1 MLISENSR
9 YFWFAV
15 VLLIGIVS
23 IVPLTANADALK
35 VVVQDQ
41 DGSAI
46 PSAKVLIGSEEQTT
60 DDNGAAMFSDV
71 AGIQAVQITALGF
84 ADRRVN
90 ITAGQEELIVVL
102 APLQTIESVVVVGTR
117 SIGRRALQAP
127 VPIEVVEREQLSLT
141 GQSETGR
148 ILQML
153 VPSFNFSSSSI
164 SDGTDALR
172 PATLRGLG
180 PDQTLVLV
188 NGKRRH
194 KSALLHINT
203 SVGRGTAGTDFNA
216 IPSSA
221 IKRIEVLRDG
231 AAAQYGSDAIAGVI
245 NIVLKDDVDTG
256 DANLYWGQTYEG
268 DGDTWIGNANYGL
281 KVGESGFL
289 NLTAEWRDRSRTNRA
304 GLSGTRQYDWVEKE
318 PDKSADYILEIED
331 EEGNVTEKPVW
342 FNFKSPDRPHDETLI
357 VNKDETLS
365 FRPEDSEVISNVD
378 GSVSVRIPDT
388 DKTVSGKNVWYN
400 SRVYYDS
407 REYTFDRQNFRIGD
421 ADSSQRVG
429 FYNFG
434 LPIVGGMELYSFGG
448 YSIRQNNSA
457 GFYRRANQAERTVT
471 DIYPDGFLP
480 EINTGI
486 EDISLAFGTAWTH
499 EATDLNVDVSVNHG
513 LNTFD
518 FFISNSM
525 NASYGAASP
534 TSADAGGFELSQ
546 TAFNLDVTYPL
557 EYQSSLINL
566 AGGVEFR
573 REGYGIHAGEPVSWI
588 NAGLGVDGAAS
599 GIQVFPGFRPNQETD
614 ENRTN
619 IAGYA
624 DFESY
629 LSGEPGSGLLV
640 GAAVR
645 GEQYSDFGTTVTGKA
660 TARYDLTKQVAVR
673 AAGSTGFRA
682 PSLQQLYFN
691 NISTQFKVDAD
702 DLDGD
707 GNTEELIP
715 LEVGTFRNDSDAARA
730 LGIPEL
736 KEETAFNV
744 SGGVVLKPV
753 DKLWVTIDGFL
764 IQIDDRIVL
773 SGSFSADNV
782 EGLAEAGAN
791 SAQVFT
797 NVAQTR
803 TQGVDVAAG
812 YLHAFDNESLL
823 NLKIALTY
831 ADTKVI
837 GDVEAPEILVG
848 LEDTLFPSQERSMI
862 EEWQPNTRINVS
874 ADYIVGDLTI
884 GAALRY
890 FGEYTVQEGS
900 GADPA
905 RQTYGGKWLTD
916 IQSNYQLNEGL
927 SLTIGANNLLDQVPD
942 ENEIGQSRG
951 GKLEDGAGEV
961 IVDSPGVFTYSR
973 RSAPFGFNGGLYYA
987 KLTYSF

>member
-1 MLISENSR
+1 MLFSDKIR
-9 YFWFAV
+9 YFWFV
-15 VLLIGIVS
+15 VLLLLGIVTA
-23 IVPLTANADALK
+23 IPLTANADTLK

-41 DGSAI
+41 DGDAI
-46 PSAKVLIGSEEQTT
+46 PSAKVMIGGEEQTT
-60 DDNGAAMFSDV
+60 DDNGTVMFSDV
-71 AGIQAVQITALGF
+71 TGAQSVQISAIGY
-84 ADRRVN
+84 AGRRIN
-90 ITAGQEELIVVL
+90 TNTGQSELTVML
-102 APLQTIESVVVVGTR
+102 APIQTVDTVVVVGTR

-127 VPIEVVEREQLSLT
+127 VPIDVVEREQLSLT

-153 VPSFNFSSSSI
+153 VPSFNFPSSSI

-180 PDQTLVLV
+180 PDQTLVLI

-194 KSALLHINT
+194 KSALIHVNT
-203 SVGRGTAGTDFNA
+203 SVGRGTAGTDFNV

-221 IKRIEVLRDG
+221 IKRVEVLRDG

-256 DANLYWGQTYEG
+256 DANFYWGQNYEG
-268 DGDTWIGNANYGL
+268 DGDTWIGNANYGM
-281 KVGESGFL
+281 KVGSSGFL
-289 NLTAEWRDRSRTNRA
+289 NLTAEWRDRYRTNRA
-304 GLSGTRQYDWVEKE
+304 GLTGVQQYNLVAEDVWQKLGKTPPGEPIETVEVTNEDGTAVQEGRWYD
-318 PDKSADYILEIED
+318 P
-331 EEGNVTEKPVW
+331 
-342 FNFKSPDRPHDETLI
+342 
-357 VNKDETLS
+357 
-365 FRPEDSEVISNVD
+365 
-378 GSVSVRIPDT
+378 
-388 DKTVSGKNVWYN
+388 
-400 SRVYYDS
+400 
-407 REYTFDRQNFRIGD
+407 REYDFERQNFRIGD
-421 ADSSQRVG
+421 ADSAQKVG

-448 YSIRQNNSA
+448 YSTRQNNSA
-457 GFYRRANQAERTVT
+457 GFYRRANEPTKT
-471 DIYPDGFLP
+471 STEIYPDGFLP
-480 EINTGI
+480 EINTSI
-486 EDISLAFGTAWTH
+486 EDVSLAFGAAWTH

-513 LNTFD
+513 LNAFD

-525 NASYGAASP
+525 NATYGAASP
-534 TSADAGGFELSQ
+534 TEADAGGFELSQ
-546 TAFNLDVTYPL
+546 TAFNLDVIYPI

-573 REGYGIHAGEPVSWI
+573 REGYGIHAGEIVSWTD
-588 NAGLGVDGAAS
+588 AGLGVDGAS
-599 GIQVFPGFRPNQETD
+599 KGIQVFPGFKPENEVD
-614 ENRTN
+614 ESRTN
-619 IAGYA
+619 IAGYV

-629 LSGEPGSGLLV
+629 LSGQPGSGLLV

-660 TARYDLTKQVAVR
+660 TARYDITQQFAVR

-691 NISTQFKVDAD
+691 NISTQFKFDETTGEQVA
-702 DLDGD
+702 
-707 GNTEELIP
+707 
-715 LEVGTFRNDSDAARA
+715 LEVGTFRNDSEAARA

-744 SGGVVLKPV
+744 SGGVVLNPL
-753 DKLWVTIDGFL
+753 DKLWVSVDGFL
-764 IQIDDRIVL
+764 IQIDDRIVI
-773 SGSFSADNV
+773 SGSFSAEKV

-803 TQGVDVAAG
+803 TRGVDVAAG

-823 NLKIALTY
+823 NLKAAFTF
-831 ADTKVI
+831 ADTEVI

-874 ADYIVGDLTI
+874 ADYIIGDLTI
-884 GAALRY
+884 GGAVRY
-890 FGEYTVQEGS
+890 FGSYTIQDGERTVKDIEGNPILDEDGKEVKEPIKQPYS
-900 GADPA
+900 
-905 RQTYGGKWLTD
+905 GKWLTD
-916 IQSNYQLNEGL
+916 IQANYRLNEGL

-942 ENEIGQSRG
+942 ENMIGQSRSG
-951 GKLEDGAGEV
+951 ELVDAAGTV
-961 IVDSPGVFTYSR
+961 IVDSPGIFTYSR

>member
-1 MLISENSR
+1 MSISDNKR
-9 YFWFAV
+9 YFWCIVA
-15 VLLIGIVS
+15 VLLGLVL
-23 IVPLTANADALK
+23 VMPMTANAETLK

-41 DGSAI
+41 NGNAI
-46 PSAKVLIGSEEQTT
+46 PEAKVQIGNEEQTT
-60 DDNGAAMFSDV
+60 DASGNTMFSDV
-71 AGIQAVQITALGF
+71 TGAQSLTVIAIGF
-84 ADRRVN
+84 SSKRLN
-90 ITAGQEELIVVL
+90 TTAGQTEVTVVL
-102 APLQTIESVVVVGTR
+102 APIQTVDAVVVVGTR

-127 VPIEVVEREQLSLT
+127 VPIEVVNREQLSLT

-148 ILQML
+148 VLQML
-153 VPSFNFSSSSI
+153 VPSFNFSSSTI

-194 KSALLHINT
+194 KSALLHVNT

-216 IPSSA
+216 IPSGA
-221 IKRIEVLRDG
+221 IERIEVLRDG

-245 NIVLKDDVDTG
+245 NIVLKDDVDAG
-256 DANLYWGQTYEG
+256 NADLYWGQAYEG
-268 DGDTWIGNANYGL
+268 DGDTWNGNANYGM

-289 NLTAEWRDRSRTNRA
+289 NLTAEWRDRDRTNRA
-304 GLSGTRQYDWVEKE
+304 GLTGERQYDWVDVD
-318 PDKSADYILEIED
+318 PGRPADEILEIEND
-331 EEGNVTEKPVW
+331 DGTVSEKPVW
-342 FNFKSPDRPHDETLI
+342 FDP
-357 VNKDETLS
+357 
-365 FRPEDSEVISNVD
+365 
-378 GSVSVRIPDT
+378 
-388 DKTVSGKNVWYN
+388 
-400 SRVYYDS
+400 
-407 REYTFDRQNFRIGD
+407 REYTFERQNFRIGD
-421 ADSSQRVG
+421 ADSSQKVG

-434 LPIVGGMELYSFGG
+434 LPLAEGLELYSFGG
-448 YSIRQNNSA
+448 YSSRQNNSA
-457 GFYRRANQAERTVT
+457 GFYRRANQASRTVT
-471 DIYPDGFLP
+471 EIYPDGFLP
-480 EINTGI
+480 EINT
-486 EDISLAFGTAWTH
+486 DIGDTSLALGMAWTH
-499 EATDLNVDVSVNHG
+499 ESTDLNVDVSVNHG

-518 FFISNSM
+518 FLISNSL
-525 NASYGAASP
+525 NASYGVSSP

-557 EYQSSLINL
+557 DYQSSLINL
-566 AGGVEFR
+566 AGGIEFR
-573 REGYGIHAGEPVSWI
+573 REGYGIHAGEPLSWI
-588 NAGLGVDGAAS
+588 DAGLGVDGAAS
-599 GIQVFPGFRPNQETD
+599 GIQVFPGFRPDNEVD
-614 ENRTN
+614 ESRTN

-629 LSGEPGSGLLV
+629 LSGQPGAGLLV

-702 DLDGD
+702 DIDQD
-707 GNTEELIP
+707 GNTDELIA
-715 LEVGTFRNDSDAARA
+715 LEVGTFRNDSDAADA
-730 LGIPEL
+730 LGVPDL

-744 SGGVVLKPV
+744 SGGVVLKPIEKMWLTV
-753 DKLWVTIDGFL
+753 DGFL

-773 SGSFSADNV
+773 SGSFSADDIA
-782 EGLAEAGAN
+782 ELAAAGAS

-812 YLHAFDNESLL
+812 YLYAFDNESLL
-823 NLKIALTY
+823 NLKVALTW
-831 ADTKVI
+831 ADTEVI
-837 GDVEAPEILVG
+837 GDVDAPEILIG
-848 LEDTLFPSQERSMI
+848 REDTLFPSQERSMI
-862 EEWQPNTRINVS
+862 EEWQPNTRINLS

-884 GAALRY
+884 GGALRY
-890 FGEYTVQEGS
+890 FGSYTVQEGS
-900 GADPA
+900 GDDPA

-927 SLTIGANNLLDQVPD
+927 SLTIGANNLFDQMPD
-942 ENEIGQSRG
+942 LNEIGQSRAG
-951 GKLEDGAGEV
+951 TLTDGVGHV
-961 IVDSPGVFTYSR
+961 IVDTPGVFTYSR

-987 KLTYSF
+987 KLSYRF

>member
-1 MLISENSR
+1 MFFSNKNR
-9 YFWFAV
+9 YFWCVFTI
-15 VLLIGIVS
+15 LFGIIS
-23 IVPLTANADALK
+23 AIPLTANADELK
-35 VVVQDQ
+35 VVVTDQ
-41 DGSAI
+41 NGDAI
-46 PSAKVLIGSEEQTT
+46 SSAKVMIGGEEQTT
-60 DDNGAAMFSDV
+60 DDNGSAMFSDM
-71 AGIQAVQITALGF
+71 AGAQSVKITAIGF
-84 ADRRVN
+84 ADRRINV
-90 ITAGQEELIVVL
+90 TAGQTELMVML
-102 APLQTIESVVVVGTR
+102 APIQTIDSVVVVGTR

-180 PDQTLVLV
+180 PDQTLVLI

-203 SVGRGTAGTDFNA
+203 SVGRGAAGTDFNA

-256 DANLYWGQTYEG
+256 DANFYWGQTYES
-268 DGDTWIGNANYGL
+268 DGDTWIGNANYGM
-281 KVGESGFL
+281 KVGEAGFI
-289 NLTAEWRDRSRTNRA
+289 NLTAEWRDRYRTNRA
-304 GLSGTRQYDWVEKE
+304 GLTGERQYDWVEE
-318 PDKSADYILEIED
+318 DPGRPADHILEIENED
-331 EEGNVTEKPVW
+331 GTVTSKPVW
-342 FNFKSPDRPHDETLI
+342 F
-357 VNKDETLS
+357 
-365 FRPEDSEVISNVD
+365 
-378 GSVSVRIPDT
+378 
-388 DKTVSGKNVWYN
+388 
-400 SRVYYDS
+400 DS

-421 ADSSQRVG
+421 ADSSQKVG

-448 YSIRQNNSA
+448 YSTRQNNSA

-480 EINTGI
+480 EINTSI
-486 EDISLAFGTAWTH
+486 EDVSLAFGADWTH

-546 TAFNLDVTYPL
+546 TAFNLDVSYPL

-573 REGYGIHAGEPVSWI
+573 REGYGINAGEPVSWI
-588 NAGLGVDGAAS
+588 NAGLGADGAAS

-614 ENRTN
+614 ESRTN
-619 IAGYA
+619 IAGYV

-629 LSGEPGSGLLV
+629 LSGEPGSGLLI

-645 GEQYSDFGTTVTGKA
+645 GEQYSDFGATVTGKA
-660 TARYDLTKQVAVR
+660 TARYDFTKQVALR
-673 AAGSTGFRA
+673 AAGSTSFRA

-702 DLDGD
+702 DINGNGD
-707 GNTEELIP
+707 TEELIP

-736 KEETAFNV
+736 KQETAFNV
-744 SGGVVLKPV
+744 SGGVVLKPL
-753 DKLWVTIDGFL
+753 DKLWLSVDGFL

-823 NLKIALTY
+823 NLKVAFTF
-831 ADTKVI
+831 ADTEVI

-862 EEWQPNTRINVS
+862 EEWQPNTRINIS
-874 ADYIVGDLTI
+874 ADYIVGDLTL
-884 GAALRY
+884 GGALRY
-890 FGEYTVQEGS
+890 FGSYTVQEGS
-900 GADPA
+900 GDDPA
-905 RQTYGGKWLTD
+905 RQDYGGKWLTD
-916 IQSNYQLNEGL
+916 IQANYQLNQGL
-927 SLTIGANNLLDQVPD
+927 SLTLGANNLLDQVPD

-951 GKLEDGAGEV
+951 GKLEDGAGQV

>member
-1 MLISENSR
+1 MLISDNKR
-9 YFWFAV
+9 YFWCV
-15 VLLIGIVS
+15 VAILFGIVS
-23 IVPLTANADALK
+23 AIPMTASAEALK

-41 DGSAI
+41 NGNAI
-46 PSAKVLIGSEEQTT
+46 PEAKAQIGNQEQTT
-60 DDNGAAMFSDV
+60 DDSGAAMFSDV
-71 AGIQAVQITALGF
+71 TGLESLTIIAIGF
-84 ADRRVN
+84 SSKRIN
-90 ITAGQEELIVVL
+90 IAAGQTEATVTL
-102 APLQTIESVVVVGTR
+102 APIQTIESVVVVGTR

-127 VPIEVVEREQLSLT
+127 VPIEVVNREQLSLT

-148 ILQML
+148 VLQML
-153 VPSFNFSSSSI
+153 VPSFNFSSSTI

-194 KSALLHINT
+194 KSALLHVNT

-216 IPSSA
+216 IPAAA
-221 IKRIEVLRDG
+221 IERIEVLRDG

-256 DANLYWGQTYEG
+256 DADIYWGQAYEG
-268 DGDTWIGNANYGL
+268 GGDTWNGNANYGM

-289 NLTAEWRDRSRTNRA
+289 NLTAEWRERARTNRA
-304 GLSGTRQYDWVEKE
+304 GLTGERQYNWIDVD
-318 PDKSADYILEIED
+318 PGRPADKVLEIEND
-331 EEGNVTEKPVW
+331 DGTVTEKPVW
-342 FNFKSPDRPHDETLI
+342 F
-357 VNKDETLS
+357 
-365 FRPEDSEVISNVD
+365 
-378 GSVSVRIPDT
+378 
-388 DKTVSGKNVWYN
+388 
-400 SRVYYDS
+400 DS
-407 REYTFDRQNFRIGD
+407 REYTFERQNFRIGD
-421 ADSSQRVG
+421 SDSSQKVG

-434 LPIVGGMELYSFGG
+434 LPLAEGLEVYSFGG
-448 YSIRQNNSA
+448 HSSRQNNSA
-457 GFYRRANQAERTVT
+457 GFYRRANQASRTVT
-471 DIYPDGFLP
+471 EIHPDGFLP
-480 EINTGI
+480 EINT
-486 EDISLAFGTAWTH
+486 DIGDTSLALGLAWTH
-499 EATDLNVDVSVNHG
+499 ETTDLNVDVSVNHG

-518 FFISNSM
+518 FFISNSL
-525 NASYGAASP
+525 NASYGASSP

-546 TAFNLDVTYPL
+546 TAFNLDVTYPFD
-557 EYQSSLINL
+557 YQSSLVNL
-566 AGGVEFR
+566 AGGIEFR
-573 REGYGIHAGEPVSWI
+573 RQGYGIHAGEPLSWI
-588 NAGLGVDGAAS
+588 NAGLGVPGAS
-599 GIQVFPGFRPNQETD
+599 GGIQVFPGFRPDNEVD
-614 ENRTN
+614 ESRTN

-629 LSGEPGSGLLV
+629 LSGQPGTGLLV

-645 GEQYSDFGTTVTGKA
+645 GEQYSDFGATVTGKA

-673 AAGSTGFRA
+673 TAGSTGFRA

-702 DLDGD
+702 DIDGD
-707 GNTEELIP
+707 GNTTELIA

-744 SGGVVLKPV
+744 SGGFVLKPLE
-753 DKLWVTIDGFL
+753 KLWFTVDGFL
-764 IQIDDRIVL
+764 IQINDRIVL
-773 SGSFSADNV
+773 SGSFSADKV
-782 EGLAEAGAN
+782 KGLAAAGAS

-812 YLHAFDNESLL
+812 YLHAFENESLL
-823 NLKIALTY
+823 NLKVALTW
-831 ADTKVI
+831 ADTEVI
-837 GDVEAPEILVG
+837 GEVDAPEILVG

-862 EEWQPNTRINVS
+862 EEWQPNTRINIG
-874 ADYIVGDLTI
+874 ADYIIGDLTI
-884 GAALRY
+884 GGALRY
-890 FGEYTVQEGS
+890 FGSYTVQEGS
-900 GADPA
+900 GDDPA

-927 SLTIGANNLLDQVPD
+927 SLTIGANNLFDQLPD
-942 ENEIGQSRG
+942 LNEIGQSR
-951 GKLEDGAGEV
+951 AGTLTDSTGHV

-987 KLTYSF
+987 KLSYSF

>member
-1 MLISENSR
+1 MLISDNKR
-9 YFWFAV
+9 YFWCV
-15 VLLIGIVS
+15 VAILFGIVS
-23 IVPLTANADALK
+23 AIPMTASAEALK

-41 DGSAI
+41 NGNAI
-46 PSAKVLIGSEEQTT
+46 PEAKAQIGNQEQTT
-60 DDNGAAMFSDV
+60 DDSGAAMFSDV
-71 AGIQAVQITALGF
+71 TGLESLTIIAIGF
-84 ADRRVN
+84 SSKRIN
-90 ITAGQEELIVVL
+90 IAAGQTEATVTL
-102 APLQTIESVVVVGTR
+102 APIQTIESVVVVGTR

-127 VPIEVVEREQLSLT
+127 VPIEVVNREQLSLT

-148 ILQML
+148 VLQML
-153 VPSFNFSSSSI
+153 VPSFNFSSSTI

-194 KSALLHINT
+194 KSALLHVNT

-216 IPSSA
+216 IPAAA
-221 IKRIEVLRDG
+221 IERIEVLRDG

-256 DANLYWGQTYEG
+256 DADIYWGQTYEG
-268 DGDTWIGNANYGL
+268 NGDTWNGNANYGM

-289 NLTAEWRDRSRTNRA
+289 NLTAEWRERARTNRA
-304 GLSGTRQYDWVEKE
+304 GLTGERQYNWIDVD
-318 PDKSADYILEIED
+318 PGRPADKVLEIEND
-331 EEGNVTEKPVW
+331 DGTVTEKPVW
-342 FNFKSPDRPHDETLI
+342 F
-357 VNKDETLS
+357 
-365 FRPEDSEVISNVD
+365 
-378 GSVSVRIPDT
+378 
-388 DKTVSGKNVWYN
+388 
-400 SRVYYDS
+400 DS
-407 REYTFDRQNFRIGD
+407 REYTFERQNFRIGD
-421 ADSSQRVG
+421 SDSSQKVG

-434 LPIVGGMELYSFGG
+434 LPLAEGLEVYSFGG
-448 YSIRQNNSA
+448 HSSRQNNSA
-457 GFYRRANQAERTVT
+457 GFYRRANQASRTVT
-471 DIYPDGFLP
+471 EIHPDGFLP
-480 EINTGI
+480 EINT
-486 EDISLAFGTAWTH
+486 DIGDTSLALGLAWTH
-499 EATDLNVDVSVNHG
+499 ETTDLNVDVSVNHG

-518 FFISNSM
+518 FFISNSL
-525 NASYGAASP
+525 NASYGASSP

-546 TAFNLDVTYPL
+546 TAFNLDVTYPFD
-557 EYQSSLINL
+557 YQSSLVNL
-566 AGGVEFR
+566 AGGIEFR
-573 REGYGIHAGEPVSWI
+573 RQGYGIHAGEPLSWI
-588 NAGLGVDGAAS
+588 NAGLGVPGAS
-599 GIQVFPGFRPNQETD
+599 GGIQVFPGFRPDNEVD
-614 ENRTN
+614 ESRTN

-629 LSGEPGSGLLV
+629 LSGQPGTGLLV

-645 GEQYSDFGTTVTGKA
+645 GEQYSDFGATVTGKA

-673 AAGSTGFRA
+673 TAGSTGFRA

-702 DLDGD
+702 DIDGD
-707 GNTEELIP
+707 GNTTELIA

-744 SGGVVLKPV
+744 SGGFVLKPLE
-753 DKLWVTIDGFL
+753 KLWFTVDGFL
-764 IQIDDRIVL
+764 IQINDRIVL
-773 SGSFSADNV
+773 SGSFSADKV
-782 EGLAEAGAN
+782 KGLAAAGAS

-812 YLHAFDNESLL
+812 YLHAFENESLL
-823 NLKIALTY
+823 NLKVALTW
-831 ADTKVI
+831 ADTEVI
-837 GDVEAPEILVG
+837 GEVDAPEILVG

-862 EEWQPNTRINVS
+862 EEWQPNTRINIG
-874 ADYIVGDLTI
+874 ADYIIGDLTI
-884 GAALRY
+884 GGALRY
-890 FGEYTVQEGS
+890 FGSYTVQEGS
-900 GADPA
+900 GDDPA

-927 SLTIGANNLLDQVPD
+927 SLTIGANNLFDQVPD
-942 ENEIGQSRG
+942 LNEIGQSRA
-951 GKLEDGAGEV
+951 GALTDSTGHV

-987 KLTYSF
+987 KLSYSF

>member
-1 MLISENSR
+1 MSILGNKW
-9 YFWFAV
+9 YFWCV
-15 VLLIGIVS
+15 VAILLGLASVMPMI
-23 IVPLTANADALK
+23 ANAETLK
-35 VVVQDQ
+35 VIVQDQ
-41 DGSAI
+41 NGNAI
-46 PSAKVLIGSEEQTT
+46 PEAKVQIGNQEQAT
-60 DDNGAAMFSDV
+60 DASGNTLFSDV
-71 AGIQAVQITALGF
+71 TGAQSLTVIAIGF
-84 ADRRVN
+84 SSKRLN
-90 ITAGQEELIVVL
+90 TTAGQTEVTVVL
-102 APLQTIESVVVVGTR
+102 APIQTVDAIVVVGTR

-127 VPIEVVEREQLSLT
+127 VPIEVVNREQLSLT

-148 ILQML
+148 VLQML
-153 VPSFNFSSSSI
+153 VPSFNFSSSTI

-180 PDQTLVLV
+180 PDQTLVLL

-194 KSALLHINT
+194 KSALLHVNT

-216 IPSSA
+216 IPSAA
-221 IKRIEVLRDG
+221 IERIEVLRDG

-256 DANLYWGQTYEG
+256 SADFYWGQTYEG
-268 DGDTWIGNANYGL
+268 DGDTWNGNANYGM

-289 NLTAEWRDRSRTNRA
+289 NLTAEWRDRYRTNRA
-304 GLSGTRQYDWVEKE
+304 GLTGERQYDWVDVD
-318 PDKSADYILEIED
+318 PGRPADEVLETESD
-331 EEGNVTEKPVW
+331 DGTVTEKPVW
-342 FNFKSPDRPHDETLI
+342 FDP
-357 VNKDETLS
+357 
-365 FRPEDSEVISNVD
+365 
-378 GSVSVRIPDT
+378 
-388 DKTVSGKNVWYN
+388 
-400 SRVYYDS
+400 
-407 REYTFDRQNFRIGD
+407 REYTFERQNFRIGD
-421 ADSSQRVG
+421 ADSTQKVG

-434 LPIVGGMELYSFGG
+434 LPLAEGLELYSFGG
-448 YSIRQNNSA
+448 YSSRQNNSA
-457 GFYRRANQAERTVT
+457 GFYRRANQASRTVT
-471 DIYPDGFLP
+471 EIYPDGFLP
-480 EINTGI
+480 EINT
-486 EDISLAFGTAWTH
+486 DIGDTSLALGMAWTH
-499 EATDLNVDVSVNHG
+499 ESTDLNVDVSINHG

-518 FFISNSM
+518 FLISNSL
-525 NASYGAASP
+525 NASYGPSSP
-534 TSADAGGFELSQ
+534 TSADAGGFKLSQ

-557 EYQSSLINL
+557 DYQASLINL
-566 AGGVEFR
+566 AGGIEFR
-573 REGYGIHAGEPVSWI
+573 REGYGIHAGEPLSWI

-599 GIQVFPGFRPNQETD
+599 GIQVFPGFRPDNEVD
-614 ENRTN
+614 ESRTN

-629 LSGEPGSGLLV
+629 LSGQPGAGLLV

-645 GEQYSDFGTTVTGKA
+645 GEQYSDFGATVTGKA

-702 DLDGD
+702 DLDKD
-707 GNTEELIP
+707 GNTEELIA

-744 SGGVVLKPV
+744 SGGFVLKPLEKMWLTV
-753 DKLWVTIDGFL
+753 DGFL

-773 SGSFSADNV
+773 SGSFSADDLSD
-782 EGLAEAGAN
+782 LAAAGAS

-812 YLHAFDNESLL
+812 YLLAFDNESLL
-823 NLKIALTY
+823 NLRVALTW
-831 ADTKVI
+831 ADTEVI
-837 GDVEAPEILVG
+837 GDVDAPEILIG
-848 LEDTLFPSQERSMI
+848 REDTLFPSQERSMI
-862 EEWQPNTRINVS
+862 EEWQPNTRVNIS
-874 ADYIVGDLTI
+874 ADYIIGDLTI
-884 GAALRY
+884 GGALRY
-890 FGEYTVQEGS
+890 FGSYTVQEGS
-900 GADPA
+900 GDDPA

-927 SLTIGANNLLDQVPD
+927 SLTIGANNLFDQMPD
-942 ENEIGQSRG
+942 LNEIGQSRAG
-951 GKLEDGAGEV
+951 TLKDGTGKV

-987 KLTYSF
+987 KLSYRF

>member
-1 MLISENSR
+1 MFFSSKNW
-9 YFWFAV
+9 YFWCVFTI
-15 VLLIGIVS
+15 LFGIISV
-23 IVPLTANADALK
+23 IPLTANADELK
-35 VVVQDQ
+35 VVVTDQ
-41 DGSAI
+41 NGDAI
-46 PSAKVLIGSEEQTT
+46 SSAKVMIGGEEQTT
-60 DDNGAAMFSDV
+60 DGNGSAMFSDMTGAQSV
-71 AGIQAVQITALGF
+71 EITALGF

-90 ITAGQEELIVVL
+90 VTAGQTELMVML
-102 APLQTIESVVVVGTR
+102 APIQTIDSIVVVGTR

-180 PDQTLVLV
+180 PDQTLVLI

-245 NIVLKDDVDTG
+245 NIILKDDVDSG
-256 DANLYWGQTYEG
+256 DANFYWGQTYEG
-268 DGDTWIGNANYGL
+268 DGDTWIGNANYGM
-281 KVGESGFL
+281 KVGESGFI
-289 NLTAEWRDRSRTNRA
+289 NLTAEWRDRYRTNRA
-304 GLSGTRQYDWVEKE
+304 GLTGTRQYDWAEE
-318 PDKSADYILEIED
+318 DPGRPADHILEIENED
-331 EEGNVTEKPVW
+331 GTVTSKPMW
-342 FNFKSPDRPHDETLI
+342 FN
-357 VNKDETLS
+357 
-365 FRPEDSEVISNVD
+365 
-378 GSVSVRIPDT
+378 
-388 DKTVSGKNVWYN
+388 
-400 SRVYYDS
+400 S

-421 ADSSQRVG
+421 SDSSQKIG

-448 YSIRQNNSA
+448 YSTRQNNSA
-457 GFYRRANQAERTVT
+457 GFYRRANQADRTVT

-480 EINTGI
+480 EINTSI
-486 EDISLAFGTAWTH
+486 EDVSLVFGADWTH

-546 TAFNLDVTYPL
+546 TAFNLDVSYPL

-573 REGYGIHAGEPVSWI
+573 REGYGINAGEPVSWI
-588 NAGLGVDGAAS
+588 NAGLGADGAAS

-614 ENRTN
+614 ESRTN
-619 IAGYA
+619 VAGYA

-629 LSGEPGSGLLV
+629 MSGEPGSGLLV

-645 GEQYSDFGTTVTGKA
+645 GEQYSDFGATVTGKA
-660 TARYDLTKQVAVR
+660 TARYDFTKQVALR

-691 NISTQFKVDAD
+691 NISTQFKIDAD
-702 DLDGD
+702 DINGNGD
-707 GNTEELIP
+707 TKELIP

-736 KEETAFNV
+736 KQETAFNV
-744 SGGVVLKPV
+744 SGGVVLKPL
-753 DKLWVTIDGFL
+753 DKLWLSVDGFL

-823 NLKIALTY
+823 NLKVAFTF
-831 ADTKVI
+831 ADTEVI

-862 EEWQPNTRINVS
+862 EEWQPNTRINIS
-874 ADYIVGDLTI
+874 ADYIVGDLTL
-884 GAALRY
+884 GGALRY
-890 FGEYTVQEGS
+890 FGSYTVQEGS
-900 GADPA
+900 GDDPA
-905 RQTYGGKWLTD
+905 RQDYGGKWLTD
-916 IQSNYQLNEGL
+916 IQANYQLNQGL
-927 SLTIGANNLLDQVPD
+927 SLTLGANNLLDQVPD
-942 ENEIGQSRG
+942 ENEVGQSRS
-951 GKLEDGAGEV
+951 GKLMDGAGQV

>member
-1 MLISENSR
+1 MSISDNKR
-9 YFWFAV
+9 YFWCVIAILF
-15 VLLIGIVS
+15 GIALAM
-23 IVPLTANADALK
+23 PMTASAETLK
-35 VVVQDQ
+35 VIVQDQ
-41 DGSAI
+41 NGNPI
-46 PSAKVLIGSEEQTT
+46 PEAKVQIGNQEQAT
-60 DDNGAAMFSDV
+60 DESGNTMFSDV
-71 AGIQAVQITALGF
+71 TGAQSLTVLAIGF
-84 ADRRVN
+84 SSKRLNTTV
-90 ITAGQEELIVVL
+90 GQTEVTVVL
-102 APLQTIESVVVVGTR
+102 APIQTVDAVVVVGTR

-127 VPIEVVEREQLSLT
+127 VPIEVVNREQLSLT

-148 ILQML
+148 VLQML
-153 VPSFNFSSSSI
+153 VPSFNFSSSTI

-194 KSALLHINT
+194 KSALLHVNT

-216 IPSSA
+216 IPSAA
-221 IKRIEVLRDG
+221 IERIEVLRDG

-245 NIVLKDDVDTG
+245 NIVLKDDVDAG
-256 DANLYWGQTYEG
+256 NADIYWGQTYEG
-268 DGDTWIGNANYGL
+268 DGDTWNGNANYGM

-289 NLTAEWRDRSRTNRA
+289 NLTAEWRDRYRTNRA
-304 GLSGTRQYDWVEKE
+304 GLTGERQYDWIDVD
-318 PDKSADYILEIED
+318 PGRPADNTLEIEND
-331 EEGNVTEKPVW
+331 DGTITEKPVW
-342 FNFKSPDRPHDETLI
+342 F
-357 VNKDETLS
+357 
-365 FRPEDSEVISNVD
+365 
-378 GSVSVRIPDT
+378 
-388 DKTVSGKNVWYN
+388 
-400 SRVYYDS
+400 DS
-407 REYTFDRQNFRIGD
+407 REYTFERQNFRIGD
-421 ADSSQRVG
+421 ADSSQKVG

-434 LPIVGGMELYSFGG
+434 LPLAAGLELYSFGG
-448 YSIRQNNSA
+448 YSSRQNNSA
-457 GFYRRANQAERTVT
+457 GFYRRANQASRTVT
-471 DIYPDGFLP
+471 EIYPDGFLP
-480 EINTGI
+480 EINTDVG
-486 EDISLAFGTAWTH
+486 DTSLALGMAWTH
-499 EATDLNVDVSVNHG
+499 ETTDLNVDVSINHG

-518 FFISNSM
+518 FFISNSL
-525 NASYGAASP
+525 NASYGSSSP
-534 TSADAGGFELSQ
+534 TSADAGGFERSQ

-557 EYQSSLINL
+557 DYQSSLINL

-573 REGYGIHAGEPVSWI
+573 REGYGIHAGEPLSWI
-588 NAGLGVDGAAS
+588 NAGLGVDGAS
-599 GIQVFPGFRPNQETD
+599 GGIQVFPGFRPDNEVD
-614 ENRTN
+614 ESRTN

-629 LSGEPGSGLLV
+629 LSGQPGMGLLV

-645 GEQYSDFGTTVTGKA
+645 GEQYSDFGATVTGKA

-702 DLDGD
+702 DIDKD
-707 GNTEELIP
+707 GNTEELIA

-744 SGGVVLKPV
+744 SGGFVLKPLE
-753 DKLWVTIDGFL
+753 KMWLSIDGFL

-773 SGSFSADNV
+773 SGSFSADDIT
-782 EGLAEAGAN
+782 ELAAAGAS

-823 NLKIALTY
+823 NLRAALTW
-831 ADTKVI
+831 ADTQVI
-837 GDVEAPEILVG
+837 GDVDAPEILIG

-862 EEWQPNTRINVS
+862 EEWQPNTRINFS
-874 ADYIVGDLTI
+874 ADYIIGDLTI
-884 GAALRY
+884 GGALRY
-890 FGEYTVQEGS
+890 FGSYTVQEGS

-927 SLTIGANNLLDQVPD
+927 SLTIGANNLFDQVPD
-942 ENEIGQSRG
+942 LNEIGQSRTG
-951 GKLEDGAGEV
+951 TLTDSTGTV

-987 KLTYSF
+987 KLSYRF

>member
-1 MLISENSR
+1 MLISENNR
-9 YFWFAV
+9 CFWYV
-15 VLLIGIVS
+15 VAILFGIVS
-23 IVPLTANADALK
+23 VIPLTANAEALK

-60 DDNGAAMFSDV
+60 DDNGTAMFSDV
-71 AGIQAVQITALGF
+71 AGVQAVQITALGF

-90 ITAGQEELIVVL
+90 VTAGQEELTVVL
-102 APLQTIESVVVVGTR
+102 APIQTIESVVVVGTR

-127 VPIEVVEREQLSLT
+127 APIDVVEREQLSLT

-256 DANLYWGQTYEG
+256 DANFYWGQTYEG
-268 DGDTWIGNANYGL
+268 DGDTWIGNANYGM
-281 KVGESGFL
+281 KVGESGFI
-289 NLTAEWRDRSRTNRA
+289 NLTAEWRDRYRTNRA
-304 GLSGTRQYDWVEKE
+304 GLTGTRQYDWVEE
-318 PDKSADYILEIED
+318 DQGRPADHMLEIEND
-331 EEGNVTEKPVW
+331 DGTVTEKPVW
-342 FNFKSPDRPHDETLI
+342 F
-357 VNKDETLS
+357 
-365 FRPEDSEVISNVD
+365 
-378 GSVSVRIPDT
+378 
-388 DKTVSGKNVWYN
+388 
-400 SRVYYDS
+400 DS

-421 ADSSQRVG
+421 ADSTQKVG

-448 YSIRQNNSA
+448 YSTRQNNSA

-486 EDISLAFGTAWTH
+486 EDVSLAFGAAWTH
-499 EATDLNVDVSVNHG
+499 EATDLNVDASVNHG

-566 AGGVEFR
+566 AGGIEFR
-573 REGYGIHAGEPVSWI
+573 REGYGIHAGEPASWI
-588 NAGLGVDGAAS
+588 NAGLGADGAVA
-599 GIQVFPGFRPNQETD
+599 GIQVFPGFSPNRETD
-614 ENRTN
+614 ESRTN

-629 LSGEPGSGLLV
+629 MSGLLV

-736 KEETAFNV
+736 KEEIAFNV

-753 DKLWVTIDGFL
+753 EKLWFTVDGFL

-823 NLKIALTY
+823 NLKVALTY
-831 ADTKVI
+831 ADTEVI

-862 EEWQPNTRINVS
+862 EEWQPNTRINFS

-884 GAALRY
+884 GGALRY

-900 GADPA
+900 GDDPA

-916 IQSNYQLNEGL
+916 IQGNYQLNEGL

-951 GKLEDGAGEV
+951 GTLVDGAGQV

-987 KLTYSF
+987 KLSYSF

>member
-1 MLISENSR
+1 MSILRNKR
-9 YFWFAV
+9 YFWCILAI
-15 VLLIGIVS
+15 LLGIASVTP
-23 IVPLTANADALK
+23 INASAEALK

-41 DGSAI
+41 NGNAI
-46 PSAKVLIGSEEQTT
+46 PEAKVQIGNQEQIT
-60 DDNGAAMFSDV
+60 DESGVATFSDV
-71 AGIQAVQITALGF
+71 SGAQSLTVLAIGF
-84 ADRRVN
+84 SSKRMN
-90 ITAGQEELIVVL
+90 ITAGQTEPTVVL
-102 APLQTIESVVVVGTR
+102 APVQTVDAVVVVGTR

-127 VPIEVVEREQLSLT
+127 VPIEVVDREQLSVT

-148 ILQML
+148 VLQML
-153 VPSFNFSSSSI
+153 VPSFNFSSSTI

-194 KSALLHINT
+194 KSALVHVNT

-216 IPSSA
+216 IPSAA
-221 IKRIEVLRDG
+221 IERIEVLRDG

-256 DANLYWGQTYEG
+256 DADIYWGQTYEG
-268 DGDTWIGNANYGL
+268 DGDTWNANANYGM

-289 NLTAEWRDRSRTNRA
+289 NLTAEWRDRYRTNRA
-304 GLSGTRQYDWVEKE
+304 GLTGTQQYDWVEVD
-318 PDKSADYILEIED
+318 PGRPADHTLEIEND
-331 EEGNVTEKPVW
+331 DGTVTTKPVW
-342 FNFKSPDRPHDETLI
+342 F
-357 VNKDETLS
+357 
-365 FRPEDSEVISNVD
+365 
-378 GSVSVRIPDT
+378 
-388 DKTVSGKNVWYN
+388 
-400 SRVYYDS
+400 DS
-407 REYTFDRQNFRIGD
+407 REYTFERQNFRIGD
-421 ADSSQRVG
+421 ADSTQKVG

-434 LPIVGGMELYSFGG
+434 LPLAAGLELYSFGG
-448 YSIRQNNSA
+448 HSSRQNNSA
-457 GFYRRANQAERTVT
+457 GFYRRANQAARTVT
-471 DIYPDGFLP
+471 EIYPDGFLP
-480 EINTGI
+480 EINTNIG
-486 EDISLAFGTAWTH
+486 DTALALGVAWTH
-499 EATDLNVDVSVNHG
+499 EATDLNVDASVNHG

-518 FFISNSM
+518 FLISNSL
-525 NASYGAASP
+525 NASYGPSSP

-557 EYQSSLINL
+557 DYQSSLINL
-566 AGGVEFR
+566 AGGIEFR
-573 REGYGIHAGEPVSWI
+573 REGYGIHAGEPLSWI
-588 NAGLGVDGAAS
+588 NAGLGADGAAG
-599 GIQVFPGFRPNQETD
+599 GIQVFPGFRPDNEVD
-614 ENRTN
+614 ESRTN

-629 LSGEPGSGLLV
+629 LSGQPGTGLLV

-645 GEQYSDFGTTVTGKA
+645 GEQYSDFGATVTGKA
-660 TARYDLTKQVAVR
+660 TARYDVTKQVAVR

-702 DLDGD
+702 DIDGD
-707 GNTEELIP
+707 GNTEELVA
-715 LEVGTFRNDSDAARA
+715 LEVGTFRNDSEAARA

-736 KEETAFNV
+736 KEEIAFNV
-744 SGGVVLKPV
+744 SGGFVLKPFE
-753 DKLWVTIDGFL
+753 KMWLSIDGFL

-773 SGSFSADNV
+773 SGSFSADKV
-782 EGLAEAGAN
+782 AGLAAAGAS

-812 YLHAFDNESLL
+812 YLLAFDNESLL
-823 NLKIALTY
+823 NLRAAVTW
-831 ADTKVI
+831 ADTEVI
-837 GDVEAPEILVG
+837 GDIDAPEILIG

-862 EEWQPNTRINVS
+862 EEWQPNTRINLS
-874 ADYIVGDLTI
+874 ADYIIGELTI
-884 GAALRY
+884 GGALRY
-890 FGEYTVQEGS
+890 FGSYTVQEGS
-900 GADPA
+900 GDDPA

-927 SLTIGANNLLDQVPD
+927 SLTIGANNLFDQTPD
-942 ENEIGQSRG
+942 LNEIGQSRSG
-951 GKLEDGAGEV
+951 TLEDSTGQV

-987 KLTYSF
+987 KLSYRF

>member
-1 MLISENSR
+1 MFFSNKNW
-9 YFWFAV
+9 YFWCVFTI
-15 VLLIGIVS
+15 LFGIIS
-23 IVPLTANADALK
+23 IIPFTANADELK
-35 VVVQDQ
+35 VVVTDQ
-41 DGSAI
+41 NGDAI
-46 PSAKVLIGSEEQTT
+46 SSAKVMIGGEEQTT
-60 DDNGAAMFSDV
+60 DDNGSAMFSDM
-71 AGIQAVQITALGF
+71 AGAQSVEITALGF

-90 ITAGQEELIVVL
+90 VTAGQTELMVML
-102 APLQTIESVVVVGTR
+102 APIQTIDSIVVVGTR

-127 VPIEVVEREQLSLT
+127 VPIEVIEREQLSLT

-180 PDQTLVLV
+180 PDQTLVLI

-203 SVGRGTAGTDFNA
+203 SVGRGAAGTDFNA

-256 DANLYWGQTYEG
+256 DANFYWGQTYEG
-268 DGDTWIGNANYGL
+268 DGDTWIGNANYGM
-281 KVGESGFL
+281 KVGGAGFI
-289 NLTAEWRDRSRTNRA
+289 NLTAEWRDRYRTNRA
-304 GLSGTRQYDWVEKE
+304 GLTGERQYDWAEE
-318 PDKSADYILEIED
+318 NPGRPADHILEIENED
-331 EEGNVTEKPVW
+331 GTVTSKPVW
-342 FNFKSPDRPHDETLI
+342 F
-357 VNKDETLS
+357 
-365 FRPEDSEVISNVD
+365 
-378 GSVSVRIPDT
+378 
-388 DKTVSGKNVWYN
+388 
-400 SRVYYDS
+400 DS

-421 ADSSQRVG
+421 SDSSQKIG

-448 YSIRQNNSA
+448 YSTRQNNSA

-480 EINTGI
+480 EINTNI
-486 EDISLAFGTAWTH
+486 EDVSLAFGADWTH
-499 EATDLNVDVSVNHG
+499 EATNMNVDVSVNHG
-513 LNTFD
+513 LNIFD

-525 NASYGAASP
+525 NASYGTASP

-546 TAFNLDVTYPL
+546 TAFNLDVSYPL

-573 REGYGIHAGEPVSWI
+573 REGYGINAGEPVSWI
-588 NAGLGVDGAAS
+588 NAGLGADGAAS

-614 ENRTN
+614 ESRTN
-619 IAGYA
+619 VAGYA

-629 LSGEPGSGLLV
+629 MSGEPGSGLLI

-645 GEQYSDFGTTVTGKA
+645 GEQYSDFGATVTGKA
-660 TARYDLTKQVAVR
+660 TARYDFTKQVAVR

-691 NISTQFKVDAD
+691 NISTQFKIDAD
-702 DLDGD
+702 DINGNGD
-707 GNTEELIP
+707 TKELIP

-736 KEETAFNV
+736 KQETAFNV
-744 SGGVVLKPV
+744 SGGVVLKPL
-753 DKLWVTIDGFL
+753 DKLWLSVDGFL

-823 NLKIALTY
+823 NLKVAFTF
-831 ADTKVI
+831 ADTEVI

-848 LEDTLFPSQERSMI
+848 LEDILFPSQERSMI
-862 EEWQPNTRINVS
+862 EEWQPNTRINIS
-874 ADYIVGDLTI
+874 ADYIVGDLTL
-884 GAALRY
+884 GGALRY
-890 FGEYTVQEGS
+890 FGSYTVQEGS
-900 GADPA
+900 GDDPA
-905 RQTYGGKWLTD
+905 RQDYGGKWLTD
-916 IQSNYQLNEGL
+916 IQANYQLNQGL
-927 SLTIGANNLLDQVPD
+927 SLTLGANNLLDQVPD
-942 ENEIGQSRG
+942 ENEVGQSRS
-951 GKLEDGAGEV
+951 GKLMDGAGQV

>member
-1 MLISENSR
+1 MKISN
-9 YFWFAV
+9 YKYLWYA
-15 VLLIGIVS
+15 VLLIVCCISV
-23 IVPLTANADALK
+23 IPLTVNAASLK
-35 VVVQDQ
+35 VVVKDQ
-41 DGSAI
+41 NEIAI
-46 PSAKVLIGSEEQTT
+46 SSAKVIIGGEEQTT
-60 DDNGAAMFSDV
+60 DDNGAATFSDV
-71 AGIQAVQITALGF
+71 TGAQSVEISAIGYAA
-84 ADRRVN
+84 RRMN
-90 ITAGQEELIVVL
+90 IGTGQTELTIML
-102 APLQTIESVVVVGTR
+102 APIQTVDSVVVVGTR

-127 VPIEVVEREQLSLT
+127 VPIDVVEREQLSLT

-148 ILQML
+148 IIQML

-180 PDQTLVLV
+180 PDQTLVLI

-194 KSALLHINT
+194 KSALLHVNT
-203 SVGRGTAGTDFNA
+203 SVGRGTAGTDYNA

-245 NIVLKDDVDTG
+245 NIILKDDVDTG

-268 DGDTWIGNANYGL
+268 DGDTWNGNANYGMR
-281 KVGESGFL
+281 VGTDGFL
-289 NLTAEWRDRSRTNRA
+289 NLTAEWRDRYRTNRA
-304 GLSGTRQYDWVEKE
+304 GLTGTRQYDWVEE
-318 PDKSADYILEIED
+318 DPGRAADNTIEITD
-331 EEGNVTEKPVW
+331 DEGNIVEEKPVW
-342 FNFKSPDRPHDETLI
+342 F
-357 VNKDETLS
+357 
-365 FRPEDSEVISNVD
+365 
-378 GSVSVRIPDT
+378 
-388 DKTVSGKNVWYN
+388 
-400 SRVYYDS
+400 DS

-421 ADSSQRVG
+421 ADSSQKVG

-434 LPIVGGMELYSFGG
+434 LPLIGNMELYSFGG
-448 YSIRQNNSA
+448 YSTRQNNSA
-457 GFYRRANQAERTVT
+457 GFYRRANQSERTVT

-480 EINTGI
+480 EINTDI
-486 EDISLAFGTAWTH
+486 EDVSLALGADWTH
-499 EATDLNVDVSVNHG
+499 DATDLNVDVSINHG

-518 FFISNSM
+518 YFISNSM

-534 TSADAGGFELSQ
+534 TSAEAGGFELSH
-546 TAFNLDVTYPL
+546 TAFNLDVSYPI

-573 REGYGIHAGEPVSWI
+573 REGYGIHAGEMVSYI
-588 NAGLGVDGAAS
+588 DAGLGIDGTAA
-599 GIQVFPGFRPNQETD
+599 GIQVFPGFKPENEVD

-619 IAGYA
+619 IAGYL

-629 LSGEPGSGLLV
+629 LSGQPGSGLLV

-645 GEQYSDFGTTVTGKA
+645 GEQYSDFGTTITGKA
-660 TARYDLTKQVAVR
+660 TARYDINTQIAVR

-691 NISTQFKVDAD
+691 NISTQFK
-702 DLDGD
+702 LDEASG
-707 GNTEELIP
+707 ELIP

-753 DKLWVTIDGFL
+753 EKLWFTVDGFL

-773 SGSFSADNV
+773 SGTFSADDV
-782 EGLAEAGAN
+782 EGLEEAGAN

-812 YLHAFDNESLL
+812 YLHAFENETLL
-823 NLKIALTY
+823 NLKLAFTF
-831 ADTKVI
+831 ADTEVI
-837 GDVEAPEILVG
+837 GDVEAPEILVN
-848 LEDTLFPSQERSMI
+848 LKDTLFPSQEQSMI

-874 ADYIVGDLTI
+874 ADYIIGDLTI
-884 GAALRY
+884 GGALRY

-900 GADPA
+900 GDDPA

-916 IQSNYQLNEGL
+916 LQTNYKLNEGL
-927 SLTIGANNLLDQVPD
+927 SLTIGANNIFDQVPD
-942 ENEIGQSRG
+942 ENIIGQSRSG
-951 GKLEDGAGEV
+951 ELVDGAGTV

-987 KLTYSF
+987 KLNYSF

>member
-1 MLISENSR
+1 MLISNNKG
-9 YFWFAV
+9 YVWYAV
-15 VLLIGIVS
+15 VILFTLLAVI
-23 IVPLTANADALK
+23 PMAANADTLK

-41 DGSAI
+41 NGNPISAANI
-46 PSAKVLIGSEEQTT
+46 RIGNREQTT
-60 DDNGAAMFSDV
+60 DASGVATFREVAGAASLTVTAIGFSSKRMN
-71 AGIQAVQITALGF
+71 T
-84 ADRRVN
+84 R
-90 ITAGQEELIVVL
+90 AGQTEAIVSL
-102 APLQTIESVVVVGTR
+102 APIQTIESVVVVGTR

-127 VPIEVVEREQLSLT
+127 VPIEVVNREQLSLT

-148 ILQML
+148 VLQML
-153 VPSFNFSSSSI
+153 VPSFNFSSSTI

-194 KSALLHINT
+194 KSALLHVNT
-203 SVGRGTAGTDFNA
+203 SVGRGTAGTDFNT
-216 IPSSA
+216 IPSAA
-221 IKRIEVLRDG
+221 IERIEVLRDG

-245 NIVLKDDVDTG
+245 NIVLKDDIDTG
-256 DANLYWGQTYEG
+256 NADIYWGQTYEG
-268 DGDTWIGNANYGL
+268 DGGTWNGNANYGM

-289 NLTAEWRDRSRTNRA
+289 NLTAEWRDRNRTNRA
-304 GLSGTRQYDWVEKE
+304 GLTGERQYDWIDVD
-318 PDKSADYILEIED
+318 PGRPADKMLEIEND
-331 EEGNVTEKPVW
+331 DGTVTEKPVW
-342 FNFKSPDRPHDETLI
+342 F
-357 VNKDETLS
+357 
-365 FRPEDSEVISNVD
+365 
-378 GSVSVRIPDT
+378 
-388 DKTVSGKNVWYN
+388 
-400 SRVYYDS
+400 DS
-407 REYTFDRQNFRIGD
+407 REYTFERQNFRVGD
-421 ADSSQRVG
+421 ADSSQKVG

-434 LPIVGGMELYSFGG
+434 LPLAEGLELYSFGG
-448 YSIRQNNSA
+448 YSTRQNNSA

-480 EINTGI
+480 EINT
-486 EDISLAFGTAWTH
+486 DIGDTSLALGLAWTH
-499 EATDLNVDVSVNHG
+499 EATDLNVDASVNHG

-518 FFISNSM
+518 FLISNSL

-557 EYQSSLINL
+557 DYQSSLVNL

-588 NAGLGVDGAAS
+588 NAGLGADGAAG
-599 GIQVFPGFRPNQETD
+599 GIQVFPGFRPDNEVD
-614 ENRTN
+614 ESRTN

-629 LSGEPGSGLLV
+629 LSGEPGTGLLV

-645 GEQYSDFGTTVTGKA
+645 GEQYSDFGGTVTGKA
-660 TARYDLTKQVAVR
+660 TARYDLTQQVAVR

-691 NISTQFKVDAD
+691 NISTQFKIDAD
-702 DLDGD
+702 DIDGD
-707 GNTEELIP
+707 GNTTEVIP

-744 SGGVVLKPV
+744 SGGIVLKPLE
-753 DKLWVTIDGFL
+753 KLWVSVDGFI

-773 SGSFSADNV
+773 SGSFSADKIPS
-782 EGLAEAGAN
+782 LIAAGAS

-812 YLHAFDNESLL
+812 YLYAFDNESIL
-823 NLKIALTY
+823 NLKAAFTW
-831 ADTKVI
+831 ADTQII
-837 GDVEAPEILVG
+837 GEVDAPEILVG
-848 LEDTLFPSQERSMI
+848 LEDTLFPSQDRSMI
-862 EEWQPNTRINVS
+862 EEWQPNTRINFS
-874 ADYIVGDLTI
+874 ADYIIGDLTI
-884 GAALRY
+884 GGALRY
-890 FGEYTVQEGS
+890 FGSYTVQEGS
-900 GADPA
+900 GPEPQ

-927 SLTIGANNLLDQVPD
+927 SLTLGANNLFDQLPD
-942 ENEIGQSRG
+942 LNEIGQSRG
-951 GKLEDGAGEV
+951 GTLTDSTGHV

-987 KLTYSF
+987 KLSYRF

>member
-1 MLISENSR
+1 MSISDNKW
-9 YFWFAV
+9 YFRCVIAI
-15 VLLIGIVS
+15 LLGIVS
-23 IVPLTANADALK
+23 VLPMIASAETLK
-35 VVVQDQ
+35 VSVQDQ
-41 DGSAI
+41 NGNPI
-46 PSAKVLIGSEEQTT
+46 PEAKVQIGSQEQAT
-60 DDNGAAMFSDV
+60 DASGNAMFSDV
-71 AGIQAVQITALGF
+71 TGAQSLTVIAIGF
-84 ADRRVN
+84 SSQRFN
-90 ITAGQEELIVVL
+90 TTAGQTEVTVVL
-102 APLQTIESVVVVGTR
+102 APIQTVDAVVVVGTR

-127 VPIEVVEREQLSLT
+127 VPIEVVNREQLSLT

-148 ILQML
+148 VLQML
-153 VPSFNFSSSSI
+153 VPSFNFSSSTI

-194 KSALLHINT
+194 KSALLHVNT

-216 IPSSA
+216 IPSAA
-221 IKRIEVLRDG
+221 IERIEVLRDG

-256 DANLYWGQTYEG
+256 NANIYWGQTYEG
-268 DGDTWIGNANYGL
+268 DGDTWNGNANYGM

-289 NLTAEWRDRSRTNRA
+289 NLTAEWRDRYRTNRA
-304 GLSGTRQYDWVEKE
+304 GLTGERQYDWLDVDQGR
-318 PDKSADYILEIED
+318 PADNTLEIEND
-331 EEGNVTEKPVW
+331 DGTVSEKQVW
-342 FNFKSPDRPHDETLI
+342 FDA
-357 VNKDETLS
+357 
-365 FRPEDSEVISNVD
+365 
-378 GSVSVRIPDT
+378 
-388 DKTVSGKNVWYN
+388 
-400 SRVYYDS
+400 
-407 REYTFDRQNFRIGD
+407 REYTFERQNFRIGD
-421 ADSSQRVG
+421 ADSSQKVG

-434 LPIVGGMELYSFGG
+434 LPLAEGLELYSFGG
-448 YSIRQNNSA
+448 HSTRQNNSA
-457 GFYRRANQAERTVT
+457 GFYRRANQASRTVT
-471 DIYPDGFLP
+471 EIYPDGFLP
-480 EINTGI
+480 EINT
-486 EDISLAFGTAWTH
+486 DIGDTSLALGMAWTH
-499 EATDLNVDVSVNHG
+499 ESTDLNVDVSVNHG

-518 FFISNSM
+518 FLISNSL
-525 NASYGAASP
+525 NASYGPSSP

-557 EYQSSLINL
+557 DYQASLINL
-566 AGGVEFR
+566 AGGIEFR
-573 REGYGIHAGEPVSWI
+573 REGYGIHAGEPLSWI
-588 NAGLGVDGAAS
+588 NAGLGAPGASS
-599 GIQVFPGFRPNQETD
+599 GIQVFPGFRPDNEVD
-614 ENRTN
+614 ESRTN

-629 LSGEPGSGLLV
+629 LSGQPGTGLLV

-660 TARYDLTKQVAVR
+660 TGRYDLTKQVAVR

-702 DLDGD
+702 DLDKD
-707 GNTEELIP
+707 GNTEELIA

-744 SGGVVLKPV
+744 SGGFVLKPLE
-753 DKLWVTIDGFL
+753 KLWVSVDGFL

-773 SGSFSADNV
+773 SGSFSADKV
-782 EGLAEAGAN
+782 KGLAAAGAS

-812 YLHAFDNESLL
+812 YLYAFDNESIL
-823 NLKIALTY
+823 NLKAALTW
-831 ADTKVI
+831 ADTEVI
-837 GDVEAPEILVG
+837 GEVDAPEILVG
-848 LEDTLFPSQERSMI
+848 FENTLFPSQERSMI
-862 EEWQPNTRINVS
+862 EEWQPNTRINLS
-874 ADYIVGDLTI
+874 ADYIIGDLTI
-884 GAALRY
+884 GGALRY
-890 FGEYTVQEGS
+890 FGSYTVQEGS
-900 GADPA
+900 GDDPA

-916 IQSNYQLNEGL
+916 LQSNYQLNEGL
-927 SLTIGANNLLDQVPD
+927 SLTIGANNLFDQMPD
-942 ENEIGQSRG
+942 LNEIGQSR
-951 GKLEDGAGEV
+951 AGMLKDSTGNV

-987 KLTYSF
+987 KLSYRF

>member
-1 MLISENSR
+1 MPISDNKR
-9 YFWFAV
+9 YFWCV
-15 VLLIGIVS
+15 VAILFGIVS
-23 IVPLTANADALK
+23 VIPMTANAEALK

-41 DGSAI
+41 NGNAI
-46 PSAKVLIGSEEQTT
+46 PEAKVQIGNQEQTT
-60 DDNGAAMFSDV
+60 DDSGIAMFSDV
-71 AGIQAVQITALGF
+71 TGSASLTIIAIGF
-84 ADRRVN
+84 SSKRIN
-90 ITAGQEELIVVL
+90 TTAGQTEVTATL
-102 APLQTIESVVVVGTR
+102 APIQTIESVVVVGTR

-127 VPIEVVEREQLSLT
+127 VPIEVVNREQLSIT

-148 ILQML
+148 VLQML
-153 VPSFNFSSSSI
+153 VPSFNFSSSTI

-194 KSALLHINT
+194 KSALLHVNT

-216 IPSSA
+216 IPSAA
-221 IKRIEVLRDG
+221 IERIEVLRDG

-256 DANLYWGQTYEG
+256 DADVYWGQTYEG
-268 DGDTWIGNANYGL
+268 DGDTWNGNANYGM
-281 KVGESGFL
+281 KVGDSGFL
-289 NLTAEWRDRSRTNRA
+289 NLTAEWRERARTNRA
-304 GLSGTRQYDWVEKE
+304 GLTGERQYDWTEVNQGRL
-318 PDKSADYILEIED
+318 ADNTLEIEND
-331 EEGNVTEKPVW
+331 DGTVTEKSVW
-342 FNFKSPDRPHDETLI
+342 F
-357 VNKDETLS
+357 
-365 FRPEDSEVISNVD
+365 
-378 GSVSVRIPDT
+378 
-388 DKTVSGKNVWYN
+388 
-400 SRVYYDS
+400 DS
-407 REYTFDRQNFRIGD
+407 REYTFERQNFRIGD
-421 ADSSQRVG
+421 ADSSQKTG

-434 LPIVGGMELYSFGG
+434 LPLGEGLELYSFGG
-448 YSIRQNNSA
+448 HSSRQNNSA
-457 GFYRRANQAERTVT
+457 GFYRRANQASRTVT
-471 DIYPDGFLP
+471 EIYPDGFLP
-480 EINTGI
+480 EINT
-486 EDISLAFGTAWTH
+486 DIGDTSLALGMAWTH

-518 FFISNSM
+518 FFISNSL
-525 NASYGAASP
+525 NASYGASSP
-534 TSADAGGFELSQ
+534 TAAEAGGFELSQ
-546 TAFNLDVTYPL
+546 TAFNLDITYPL
-557 EYQSSLINL
+557 DYQSSLVNL

-573 REGYGIHAGEPVSWI
+573 REGYGIHAGEPLSWI
-588 NAGLGVDGAAS
+588 NAGLGVPGAS
-599 GIQVFPGFRPNQETD
+599 GGIQVFPGFRPDNEVD
-614 ENRTN
+614 ESRTN

-629 LSGEPGSGLLV
+629 LSGQPGTGLLV

-660 TARYDLTKQVAVR
+660 TGRYDLTKQVAVR

-702 DLDGD
+702 DIDGD
-707 GNTEELIP
+707 GNTTELVA

-744 SGGVVLKPV
+744 SGGVVLKPLE
-753 DKLWVTIDGFL
+753 KLWFTVDGFL

-773 SGSFSADNV
+773 SGSFSADKV
-782 EGLAEAGAN
+782 KALAAAGAS

-823 NLKIALTY
+823 NLKVALTW
-831 ADTKVI
+831 ADTEVI
-837 GDVEAPEILVG
+837 GDVDAPEILVG

-862 EEWQPNTRINVS
+862 EEWQPNTRINIG
-874 ADYIVGDLTI
+874 ADYIIGDLTI
-884 GAALRY
+884 GGALRY
-890 FGEYTVQEGS
+890 FGSYTVQEGS
-900 GADPA
+900 GDDPA

-927 SLTIGANNLLDQVPD
+927 SLTIGANNLFDQVPD
-942 ENEIGQSRG
+942 LNEIGQSR
-951 GKLEDGAGEV
+951 AGTLTDSTGYV

-987 KLTYSF
+987 KLSYSF

>member
-1 MLISENSR
+1 MSISDNKR
-9 YFWFAV
+9 CVWYVIAI
-15 VLLIGIVS
+15 LLGIVS
-23 IVPLTANADALK
+23 VIPMIASAEALK

-41 DGSAI
+41 NGNPI
-46 PSAKVLIGSEEQTT
+46 PEAKVQIGTQEETT
-60 DDNGAAMFSDV
+60 DASGNAMFSDV
-71 AGIQAVQITALGF
+71 AGTQPLSVIAVGF
-84 ADRRVN
+84 SSKRLN
-90 ITAGQEELIVVL
+90 ITAGQTEVTVVL
-102 APLQTIESVVVVGTR
+102 APIQTVEAVVVVGTR

-127 VPIEVVEREQLSLT
+127 VPIEVVNREQLSLT

-148 ILQML
+148 VLQML
-153 VPSFNFSSSSI
+153 VPSFNFSSSTI

-194 KSALLHINT
+194 KSALLHVNT
-203 SVGRGTAGTDFNA
+203 SVGRGTAGTDFNV
-216 IPSSA
+216 IPSAA
-221 IKRIEVLRDG
+221 IERIEVLRDG

-256 DANLYWGQTYEG
+256 NADIYWGQTYEG
-268 DGDTWIGNANYGL
+268 DGDTWNGNANYGM

-289 NLTAEWRDRSRTNRA
+289 NLTAEWRDRYRTNRA
-304 GLSGTRQYDWVEKE
+304 GLTGTQQYDWV
-318 PDKSADYILEIED
+318 DVDQGRLADHVLEIEND
-331 EEGNVTEKPVW
+331 DGTVTEKPVW
-342 FNFKSPDRPHDETLI
+342 FDR
-357 VNKDETLS
+357 
-365 FRPEDSEVISNVD
+365 
-378 GSVSVRIPDT
+378 
-388 DKTVSGKNVWYN
+388 
-400 SRVYYDS
+400 
-407 REYTFDRQNFRIGD
+407 REYTFERQNFRIGD
-421 ADSSQRVG
+421 ADSSQKVG

-434 LPIVGGMELYSFGG
+434 LPLAAGLELYSFGG
-448 YSIRQNNSA
+448 YSTRQNNSA
-457 GFYRRANQAERTVT
+457 GFYRRANQASRTVT
-471 DIYPDGFLP
+471 EIYPDGFLP
-480 EINTGI
+480 EINT
-486 EDISLAFGTAWTH
+486 DIGDTSLALGMAWTH

-518 FFISNSM
+518 FFISNSL
-525 NASYGAASP
+525 NASYGPSSP
-534 TSADAGGFELSQ
+534 TSADAGGFEISQ
-546 TAFNLDVTYPL
+546 TAFNLDITYPL
-557 EYQSSLINL
+557 DYQSSLINL
-566 AGGVEFR
+566 AGGIEFR
-573 REGYGIHAGEPVSWI
+573 REGYGIHAGEPLSWI
-588 NAGLGVDGAAS
+588 DAGLGVDGAAS
-599 GIQVFPGFRPNQETD
+599 GIQVFPGFRPDNEVD
-614 ENRTN
+614 DSRTN

-629 LSGEPGSGLLV
+629 LSGQPGTGLLV

-645 GEQYSDFGTTVTGKA
+645 GEQYSDFGATVTGKA

-702 DLDGD
+702 DLDKD
-707 GNTEELIP
+707 GNTEELIA

-744 SGGVVLKPV
+744 SGGFVLKPLE
-753 DKLWVTIDGFL
+753 KLWLTVDGFL

-773 SGSFSADNV
+773 SGSFSADDIT
-782 EGLAEAGAN
+782 ELAAAGAS

-812 YLHAFDNESLL
+812 YLYAFDNESLL
-823 NLKIALTY
+823 NLRVALTW
-831 ADTKVI
+831 ADTEVI
-837 GDVEAPEILVG
+837 GDVDAPEILLG
-848 LEDTLFPSQERSMI
+848 REDTLFPSQERSMI
-862 EEWQPNTRINVS
+862 EEWQPNTRVNIS
-874 ADYIVGDLTI
+874 ADYMMGDLTI
-884 GAALRY
+884 GGALRY
-890 FGEYTVQEGS
+890 FGSYTVQEGS
-900 GADPA
+900 GDDPA

-927 SLTIGANNLLDQVPD
+927 SLTIGANNLFDQMPD
-942 ENEIGQSRG
+942 LNEIGQSR
-951 GKLEDGAGEV
+951 AGTLKDSTGTV

-987 KLTYSF
+987 KLSYRF

>member
-1 MLISENSR
+1 MFFSNKNQ
-9 YFWFAV
+9 YFWCVFTI
-15 VLLIGIVS
+15 LFGIIS
-23 IVPLTANADALK
+23 IIPFTANADELK
-35 VVVQDQ
+35 VVVTDQ
-41 DGSAI
+41 NGDAI
-46 PSAKVLIGSEEQTT
+46 LSAKVMIGGEEQTT
-60 DDNGAAMFSDV
+60 DDNGSAMFSDM
-71 AGIQAVQITALGF
+71 AGAQSVEITALGF

-90 ITAGQEELIVVL
+90 VTAGQTELMVML
-102 APLQTIESVVVVGTR
+102 APIQTIDSIVVVGTR

-127 VPIEVVEREQLSLT
+127 VPIEVIEREQLSLT

-180 PDQTLVLV
+180 PDQTLVLI

-203 SVGRGTAGTDFNA
+203 SVGRGTSGTDFNA

-221 IKRIEVLRDG
+221 IKRIEVLRDA

-256 DANLYWGQTYEG
+256 DANFYWGQTYEG
-268 DGDTWIGNANYGL
+268 DGDTWIGNANYGM
-281 KVGESGFL
+281 KVGEAGFI
-289 NLTAEWRDRSRTNRA
+289 NLTAEWRDRYRTNRA
-304 GLSGTRQYDWVEKE
+304 GLTGERQYDWVEEDPGK
-318 PDKSADYILEIED
+318 PADHILEIENED
-331 EEGNVTEKPVW
+331 GTVTSKPVW
-342 FNFKSPDRPHDETLI
+342 F
-357 VNKDETLS
+357 
-365 FRPEDSEVISNVD
+365 
-378 GSVSVRIPDT
+378 
-388 DKTVSGKNVWYN
+388 
-400 SRVYYDS
+400 DS

-421 ADSSQRVG
+421 SDSSQKIG

-448 YSIRQNNSA
+448 YSTRQNNSA

-480 EINTGI
+480 EINTSI
-486 EDISLAFGTAWTH
+486 EDVSLAFGADWTH

-546 TAFNLDVTYPL
+546 TAFNLDVSYPL

-573 REGYGIHAGEPVSWI
+573 REGYGINAGEPVSWI
-588 NAGLGVDGAAS
+588 NAGLGADGVAS

-614 ENRTN
+614 ESRTN
-619 IAGYA
+619 VAGYA

-645 GEQYSDFGTTVTGKA
+645 GEQYSDFGATVTGKA
-660 TARYDLTKQVAVR
+660 TARYDFTKQVALR

-691 NISTQFKVDAD
+691 NISTQFKIDAD
-702 DLDGD
+702 DINGNGD
-707 GNTEELIP
+707 TEELIP

-736 KEETAFNV
+736 KQETAFNV
-744 SGGVVLKPV
+744 SGGVVLKPL
-753 DKLWVTIDGFL
+753 DKLWLSVDGFL

-823 NLKIALTY
+823 NLKVAFTF
-831 ADTKVI
+831 ADTEVI

-862 EEWQPNTRINVS
+862 EEWQPNTRINIS
-874 ADYIVGDLTI
+874 ADYIVGDLTL
-884 GAALRY
+884 GGALRY
-890 FGEYTVQEGS
+890 FGSYTVQEGS
-900 GADPA
+900 GDDPA
-905 RQTYGGKWLTD
+905 RQDYGGKWLTD
-916 IQSNYQLNEGL
+916 IQANYQLNQGL
-927 SLTIGANNLLDQVPD
+927 SLTLGANNLLDQVPD
-942 ENEIGQSRG
+942 ENEVGQSRS
-951 GKLEDGAGEV
+951 GKLMDGAGQV

>member
-1 MLISENSR
+1 MFFSNKNQ
-9 YFWFAV
+9 YFWCVFTI
-15 VLLIGIVS
+15 LFGIIS
-23 IVPLTANADALK
+23 IIPFTANADELK
-35 VVVQDQ
+35 VVVTDQ
-41 DGSAI
+41 NGDAI
-46 PSAKVLIGSEEQTT
+46 LSAKVMIGGEEQTT
-60 DDNGAAMFSDV
+60 DDNGSAMFSDM
-71 AGIQAVQITALGF
+71 AGAQSVEITALGF

-90 ITAGQEELIVVL
+90 VTAGQTELMVML
-102 APLQTIESVVVVGTR
+102 APIQTIDSIVVVGTR

-127 VPIEVVEREQLSLT
+127 VPIEVIEREQLSLT

-180 PDQTLVLV
+180 PDQTLVLI

-203 SVGRGTAGTDFNA
+203 SVGRGTSGTDFNA

-221 IKRIEVLRDG
+221 IKRIEVLRDA

-256 DANLYWGQTYEG
+256 DANFYWGQTYEG
-268 DGDTWIGNANYGL
+268 DGDTWIGNANYGM
-281 KVGESGFL
+281 KVGEAGFI
-289 NLTAEWRDRSRTNRA
+289 NLTAEWRDRYRTNRA
-304 GLSGTRQYDWVEKE
+304 GLTGERQYDWVEEDPGK
-318 PDKSADYILEIED
+318 PADHILEIENED
-331 EEGNVTEKPVW
+331 GTVTSKPVW
-342 FNFKSPDRPHDETLI
+342 F
-357 VNKDETLS
+357 
-365 FRPEDSEVISNVD
+365 
-378 GSVSVRIPDT
+378 
-388 DKTVSGKNVWYN
+388 
-400 SRVYYDS
+400 DS

-421 ADSSQRVG
+421 SDSSQKIG

-448 YSIRQNNSA
+448 YSTRQNNSA

-480 EINTGI
+480 EINTSI
-486 EDISLAFGTAWTH
+486 EDVSLAFGADWTH

-546 TAFNLDVTYPL
+546 TAFNLDVSYPL

-573 REGYGIHAGEPVSWI
+573 REGYGINAGEPVSWI
-588 NAGLGVDGAAS
+588 NAGLGADGAAS

-614 ENRTN
+614 ESRTN
-619 IAGYA
+619 VAGYA

-629 LSGEPGSGLLV
+629 MSGEPGSGLLV

-645 GEQYSDFGTTVTGKA
+645 GEQYSDFGATVTGKA
-660 TARYDLTKQVAVR
+660 TARYDFTKQVALR

-691 NISTQFKVDAD
+691 NISTQFKIDAD
-702 DLDGD
+702 DINGNGD
-707 GNTEELIP
+707 TEELIP

-736 KEETAFNV
+736 KQETAFNV
-744 SGGVVLKPV
+744 SGGVVLKPL
-753 DKLWVTIDGFL
+753 DKLWLSVDGFL

-823 NLKIALTY
+823 NLKVAFTF
-831 ADTKVI
+831 ADTEVI

-848 LEDTLFPSQERSMI
+848 LEDILFPSQERSMI
-862 EEWQPNTRINVS
+862 EEWQPNTRINIS
-874 ADYIVGDLTI
+874 ADYIVGDLTL
-884 GAALRY
+884 GGALRY
-890 FGEYTVQEGS
+890 FGSYTVQEGS
-900 GADPA
+900 GDDPA
-905 RQTYGGKWLTD
+905 RQDYGGKWLTD
-916 IQSNYQLNEGL
+916 IQANYQLNQGL
-927 SLTIGANNLLDQVPD
+927 SLTLGANNLLDQVPD
-942 ENEIGQSRG
+942 ENEVGQSRS
-951 GKLEDGAGEV
+951 GKLMDGAGQV